1 MTRLVYVKHKIIKN
15 AKFKYQVCKQYK
27 MKKRNLAYIFEVIIL
42 IKLDL

>member
-27 MKKRNLAYIFEVIIL
+27 MKKTFHSDFHKKKIIPF
-42 IKLDL
+42 